1 MYVYYYLNINFL
13 GTACAISGVLVM
25 ALPIPIIVN
34 NFAAF
39 YNETIKREKAQ
50 KRKDERERA
59 KKEEEERRLKSARKA
74 ERSAGG
80 SKSAISNRLSW
91 AGSAKGNEHEVS

>member
-1 MYVYYYLNINFL
+1 
-13 GTACAISGVLVM
+13 M

-50 KRKDERERA
+50 KRKDEREKA
-59 KKEEEERRLKSARKA
+59 KKEAEERSAKSARRA
-74 ERSAGG
+74 QRSAGG
-80 SKSAISNRLSW
+80 TSAISNRLSW
-91 AGSAKGNEHEVS
+91 ASSGKGNENEIATTKG

>member
-1 MYVYYYLNINFL
+1 
-13 GTACAISGVLVM
+13 M

-59 KKEEEERRLKSARKA
+59 KKEEEERRLKSARRA

-80 SKSAISNRLSW
+80 KSATSNRLSW
-91 AGSAKGNEHEVS
+91 ASSGKENDNEIVSIK

>member
-1 MYVYYYLNINFL
+1 
-13 GTACAISGVLVM
+13 M

-50 KRKDERERA
+50 KRKDEREKAR
-59 KKEEEERRLKSARKA
+59 KEDEERRLKSARKA
-74 ERSAGG
+74 EHAERG
-80 SKSAISNRLSW
+80 KSGISNRLSW
-91 AGSAKGNEHEVS
+91 ASSGKDNEQQIDAIKTT

>member
-1 MYVYYYLNINFL
+1 
-13 GTACAISGVLVM
+13 M
-25 ALPIPIIVN
+25 ALPTSIIVN

-59 KKEEEERRLKSARKA
+59 KKEEEERKLRSARKA

-80 SKSAISNRLSW
+80 KSAISNRLSW
-91 AGSAKGNEHEVS
+91 ASSGKGNEIEIEIIKG

>member
-1 MYVYYYLNINFL
+1 
-13 GTACAISGVLVM
+13 M

-50 KRKDERERA
+50 KRKDEREKA
-59 KKEEEERRLKSARKA
+59 KKEEEERKIKSARRA
-74 ERSAGG
+74 ERAERG
-80 SKSAISNRLSW
+80 KSGISNRLSW
-91 AGSAKGNEHEVS
+91 MSSGKGSTQEHELK

>member
-1 MYVYYYLNINFL
+1 MNDVFQII

-50 KRKDERERA
+50 KRKDEREKAR
-59 KKEEEERRLKSARKA
+59 KEQEEKRLKSARKA

-80 SKSAISNRLSW
+80 AKSAISNRLSW
-91 AGSAKGNEHEVS
+91 ASGGKGNDHELS